1 MEIRRI
7 KIGNKYLV
15 DDVLHTIVGFQNG
28 VIVMVEA
35 ESTSLEFYTIK
46 YDDLIE
52 KLNSFEI
59 KEVENN
65 QAEDNMA
72 FSALSGSKKEKY
84 EIRLAFIKEVEKE
97 FGPSFIELGKKNK
110 KELFETCE
118 EKYGFTK
125 KSAWQ
130 LVRKYLQSGLNPYS
144 LISKSGN
151 FDHSE
156 RKFNT
161 KQGRKVNVFDVGVP
175 LNKQTKENFDEG
187 IQAYLSG
194 KANTIKDAYKDLIYK
209 HYTYLKENEN
219 EIVRDLLPSNQ
230 RPTYKQFYN
239 YLNKIVDK
247 DEIEKAKTSAAEQ
260 RNNSRLLLSD
270 NLKDVDGPGS
280 LAEVDECEVDVF
292 LVSNEDRKKVI
303 GRPIVYG
310 LIDVYS
316 RAILAVSVSLENN
329 SYKGITNCLLNL
341 IEDKKELCKKYNI
354 AISDS
359 VWVDH
364 FLPNRIRSDYG
375 SEYISYEF
383 ERVCNEFGIQRE
395 VASPGTG
402 SMKGQ
407 IEQLFHQ
414 MHSAQNA
421 VLENHGLISKRHDSN
436 HKTTAVLT
444 LEEFKGFVYAM
455 VVAHNSKYM
464 KNYPLTADMR
474 KKKVKPIPSGL
485 WEYGISK
492 YGMPKPI
499 LNDLQFK
506 YALLKDITASI
517 SRDGITYK
525 GLKYINLK
533 DENLI
538 SMMTKIGKKKVKFD
552 CRFDERCVDY
562 LYYENNGFIKG
573 VDLNLEKTGMK
584 DYLGLTWFE
593 YNQIL
598 EEKKKMDRE
607 GEESNLKIAI
617 ALTEK
622 QRKILSTAKANSVE
636 LDNTT
641 LITEN
646 RKQEKLNIEKNE
658 TIMSNEPNSPLSPV
672 KNNNSVVIQ
681 NSDNN
686 DVYEITLE
694 EALESIKETESELYG

>member
-7 KIGNKYLV
+7 KIGNKYLI
-15 DDVLHTIVGFQNG
+15 DDVLHTVVGFQNG
-28 VIVMVEA
+28 VVVMVET

-46 YDDLIE
+46 YDDLME

-59 KEVENN
+59 KEAENN

-72 FSALSGSKKEKY
+72 FSAMSEVKRKQYEQYLS
-84 EIRLAFIKEVEKE
+84 FIKEMEKE
-97 FGPSFIELGKKNK
+97 YGPTFVRLKTKEKKDLFQNC
-110 KELFETCE
+110 KEV
-118 EKYGFTK
+118 YGFTTK
-125 KSAWQ
+125 TAWQ
-130 LVRKYLQSGLNPYS
+130 ITRMYLQSGLNPYS
-144 LISKSGN
+144 IISNKGN
-151 FDHSE
+151 YL
-156 RKFNT
+156 RPNRLVKT
-161 KQGRKVNVFDVGVP
+161 KLGRKSEGYNVGIP
-175 LNKQTKENFDEG
+175 LNDDIKKIFDEG

-194 KANTIKDAYKDLIYK
+194 KANTIKDAYNDLIYK

-239 YLNKIVDK
+239 YLNKTVDK
-247 DEIEKAKTSAAEQ
+247 DEIEKAKTSIAEQ

-316 RAILAVSVSLENN
+316 RAIMAVSVSLENN

-341 IEDKKELCKKYNI
+341 IEDKKELCKKYGI

-414 MHSAQNA
+414 MHSGQNA

-436 HKTTAVLT
+436 HKITAVLT

-474 KKKVKPIPSGL
+474 KKRVKPIPSEL

-499 LNDLQFK
+499 LNDLQFR
-506 YALLKDITASI
+506 YALLKDTTASI

-538 SMMTKIGKKKVKFD
+538 SMMKKIGKKKVKFE
-552 CRFDERCVDY
+552 CRLDERCVDY
-562 LYYENNGFIKG
+562 LYYENNGLIKR
-573 VDLNLEKTGMK
+573 VELNLGKTGMK

-593 YNQIL
+593 YNKIL
-598 EEKKKMDRE
+598 EEKKQLDYE
-607 GEESNLKIAI
+607 GDENNLRIDI

-622 QRKILSTAKANSVE
+622 QRKILSAAKAKSVE

-641 LITEN
+641 SITEN
-646 RKQEKLNIEKNE
+646 REQAKLNLERNE
-658 TIMSNEPNSPLSPV
+658 TIMNGENTKPILPIGNSNNAIV
-672 KNNNSVVIQ
+672 KNSIENETHEV
-681 NSDNN
+681 
-686 DVYEITLE
+686 TLE
-694 EALESIKETESELYG
+694 EALKSMEDVESELYG

>member
-1 MEIRRI
+1 
-7 KIGNKYLV
+7 
-15 DDVLHTIVGFQNG
+15 
-28 VIVMVEA
+28 MV
-35 ESTSLEFYTIK
+35 
-46 YDDLIE
+46 
-52 KLNSFEI
+52 
-59 KEVENN
+59 
-65 QAEDNMA
+65 
-72 FSALSGSKKEKY
+72 
-84 EIRLAFIKEVEKE
+84 
-97 FGPSFIELGKKNK
+97 
-110 KELFETCE
+110 
-118 EKYGFTK
+118 
-125 KSAWQ
+125 
-130 LVRKYLQSGLNPYS
+130 
-144 LISKSGN
+144 
-151 FDHSE
+151 
-156 RKFNT
+156 
-161 KQGRKVNVFDVGVP
+161 
-175 LNKQTKENFDEG
+175 
-187 IQAYLSG
+187 
-194 KANTIKDAYKDLIYK
+194 
-209 HYTYLKENEN
+209 
-219 EIVRDLLPSNQ
+219 
-230 RPTYKQFYN
+230 
-239 YLNKIVDK
+239 
-247 DEIEKAKTSAAEQ
+247 
-260 RNNSRLLLSD
+260 
-270 NLKDVDGPGS
+270 
-280 LAEVDECEVDVF
+280 EVDECEVDVF

-310 LIDVYS
+310 LIDVYT
-316 RAILAVSVSLENN
+316 RAIMAVSVSLENN

-375 SEYISYEF
+375 SEYLSYEF

-414 MHSAQNA
+414 MHSGQNA

-444 LEEFKGFVYAM
+444 IEEFKGFVYAM

-474 KKKVKPIPSGL
+474 KKKVKPIPSEL

-552 CRFDERCVDY
+552 CRIDERCVDY
-562 LYYENNGFIKG
+562 LYYENNGFIKR
-573 VDLNLEKTGMK
+573 VDLNLEKTGME

-593 YNQIL
+593 YNRIL
-598 EEKKKMDRE
+598 EDKKKLDHE
-607 GEESNLKIAI
+607 GYENNLKIDI

-622 QRKILSTAKANSVE
+622 QRKILSTAKAKSVE
-636 LDNTT
+636 LDNRTP
-641 LITEN
+641 LTEN

-658 TIMSNEPNSPLSPV
+658 TIMRNESNNPLPLIENSNVAST
-672 KNNNSVVIQ
+672 KNNNS
-681 NSDNN
+681 DKA
-686 DVYEITLE
+686 YEITLE